1 MIPFFSPFSL
11 IQSFWPVAQ
20 AVKSCNL
27 CSFFLQI
34 YKMIPD
40 SSPFLYFAPIFFA
53 INSPRQN
60 WYQIFRRFLGFT
72 FFPKKTLGYF
82 FHILAEKNLLL
93 IPNLT
98 PFRGLSCFSASKPRF
113 WYLFSRQFLA
123 KKIFECTNF
132 IKRYRFYAVL

>member
-20 AVKSCNL
+20 TVKNCNFR
-27 CSFFLQI
+27 SFLLQI
-34 YKMIPD
+34 LKMIPD
-40 SSPFLYFAPIFFA
+40 SSPFLYFTSLFFA
-53 INSPRQN
+53 IKEPFEN
-60 WYQIFRRFLGFT
+60 WYQILRHFLGFI

-82 FHILAEKNLLL
+82 FHILAGKNLLL
-93 IPNLT
+93 IPNFT
-98 PFRGLSCFSASKPRF
+98 PFRGLSCFSASKSRF
-113 WYLFSRQFLA
+113 WYLFTRQFST